1 MAAGKTT
8 KQTTTQAQR
17 TLRTTINALIG
28 ARIEFTIHYP
38 TKNSLVI
45 TADGDLSRMQ
55 LKAFVD
61 AGGAF
66 GPGKNSRALMI
77 LVPDLGG
84 GDGK

>member
-1 MAAGKTT
+1 
-8 KQTTTQAQR
+8 
-17 TLRTTINALIG
+17 
-28 ARIEFTIHYP
+28 
-38 TKNSLVI
+38 
-45 TADGDLSRMQ
+45 MQ